1 MKDDKERPVEEEPMP
16 EEHQRRTMEK
26 FWDATVE
33 TWHSATF
40 RAAKYS
46 KLVQKKIDLN
56 AVHKK
61 ITSAHTDLGKVI
73 DEFFHNGEKDIM
85 NKDEVRQMLANL
97 SDLRRQA
104 ASLEEEIA
112 TIRSQ
117 EMPAEQPE
125 ETKEPPDEGTA

>member
-1 MKDDKERPVEEEPMP
+1 MNEEKP
-16 EEHQRRTMEK
+16 EERQDEQPMSEDQGRRTMEK
-26 FWDATVE
+26 FWDATVD

-61 ITSAHTDLGKVI
+61 ITSAHADLGKAI
-73 DEFFHNGEKDIM
+73 DEFYHGGESDIM
-85 NKDEVRQMLANL
+85 NREEVRDMLSTL
-97 SDLRRQA
+97 SELRQQA

-112 TIRSQ
+112 TIRSSEVQ
-117 EMPAEQPE
+117 AEQSRKDETPPE
-125 ETKEPPDEGTA
+125 GSA

>member
-1 MKDDKERPVEEEPMP
+1 MNEERPEEQQGEQHTTEEQKRRGVE
-16 EEHQRRTMEK
+16 K
-26 FWDATVE
+26 IWDATLG

-61 ITSAHTDLGKVI
+61 ITAAHTDLGKKI
-73 DEFFHNGEKDIM
+73 DEFYHSGTSDIM
-85 NKDEVRQMLANL
+85 NHEEVRQMLASL
-97 SDLRRQA
+97 SELRQQA
-104 ASLEEEIA
+104 AALEEEIA

-117 EMPAEQPE
+117 EMPTDEPHE
-125 ETKEPPDEGTA
+125 ESPPEGTA